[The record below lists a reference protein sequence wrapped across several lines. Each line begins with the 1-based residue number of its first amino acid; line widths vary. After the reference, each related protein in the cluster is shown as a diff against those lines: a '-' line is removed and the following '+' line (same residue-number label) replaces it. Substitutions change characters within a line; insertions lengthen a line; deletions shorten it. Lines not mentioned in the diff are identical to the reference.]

1 MVAYVLHV
9 GAGDIGVVVARMPGV
24 EPFRIIDEAFSK
36 WVEDLGED
44 LESDLPNPA
53 EFGAGV
59 ELARL
64 VTSAQ
69 EAGVLAGD
77 PRLNVAVNG
86 DDEYGPDGV
95 DGYYVLVDNQS
106 AGYPKTSLTSGWKEV
121 CGPIEGTAASD
132 AARFYLDMV
141 CDEANT
147 VLQSPVCAPVSDWR
161 TMVVVHQADR
171 RFDPA
176 VVLCPSEGA
185 ALSRLREDFSDELV
199 GHDVLDGD
207 LLGWLDRECSVS
219 VRIAEVQIL

>member
-1 MVAYVLHV
+1 MAGYVLDV
-9 GAGDIGVVVARMPGV
+9 GTEDIGVVVARMPGV
-24 EPFRIIDEAFSK
+24 EPFRIIDQAFSK
-36 WVEDLGED
+36 WVEDLGEE
-44 LESDLPNPA
+44 LESELPNPA

-69 EAGVLAGD
+69 EAGVLDGD
-77 PRLNVAVNG
+77 PRLNIAVNG

-95 DGYYVLVDNQS
+95 DGYYVLVDNKS
-106 AGYPKTSLTSGWKEV
+106 AGYPKTSLTSGWREV
-121 CGPIEGTAASD
+121 CGPLEGTPPCE

-161 TMVVVHQADR
+161 TMVVIHQADR

-176 VVLCPSEGA
+176 VVLCPSETA
-185 ALSRLREDFSDELV
+185 ALSRLRDDFSDELT
-199 GHDVLDGD
+199 GREIADDD

-219 VRIAEVQIL
+219 VRIAEVHTL